1 MGEYDYET
9 VMTFRKPNH
18 FWKFLN
24 KKMVISDSD
33 ALNDSGNKKYHLVF
47 FSSLP
52 NDFNDCIDSTTGCLK
67 TSSLPTGMERIA
79 PSSSTYTD
87 VTFPLGVSW
96 LTNGEN
102 GFTLFLDEKDG
113 NDDPVDINY
122 EIADDTTLWV
132 KGVALCKTS
141 GTDGGTDYVVAFAEQ
156 STRIRC
162 ENTITIQANSS
173 FVGHSSC
180 GDE

>member
-24 KKMVISDSD
+24 IQMLISDSD
-33 ALNDSGNKKYHLVF
+33 ALNDEEYHLVF
-47 FSSLP
+47 FSSIP
-52 NDFNDCIDSTTGCLK
+52 SDFNDCIDQYGCLK
-67 TSSLPTGMERIA
+67 NSQTGMEIIDD
-79 PSSSTYTD
+79 TNYTD

-102 GFTLFLDEKDG
+102 GFNLFLDAKDG
-113 NDDPVDINY
+113 NDNPIDVNY

-132 KGVALCKTS
+132 KAVALCKVS
-141 GTDGGTDYVVAFAEQ
+141 GTDTGSDYVVAFAEQ
-156 STRIRC
+156 STRIKC
-162 ENTITIQANSS
+162 ENAITIQANSS

-180 GDE
+180 GDA